1 MIETQIQTRVA
12 DELKKLQK
20 REAAALAAAHDKIA
34 AASAAIKGDG
44 KDGKSSSDSDNG
56 ATSFTVGKE
65 VEALRKKLEE
75 RKQIRALPEDVE
87 QSRNKVIECLRVN
100 DRRPLDCWQEVEDFK
115 NEVKKLEKSW
125 VDKVVA

>member
-1 MIETQIQTRVA
+1 MESQIQARVA

-20 REAAALAAAHDKIA
+20 REAAVLAAAHDKIA
-34 AASAAIKGDG
+34 SSPAKPDDGDG
-44 KDGKSSSDSDNG
+44 STTTY
-56 ATSFTVGKE
+56 AVGKE
-65 VEALRKKLEE
+65 VDALRKKLEE
-75 RKQIRALPEDVE
+75 RKQVRALPEPVE
-87 QSRNKVIECLRVN
+87 QSRNKVIECLRVH